1 MCGKE
6 GNNVCDNR
14 TATTAFHTRARA
26 TTVENKLSF
35 GMSRD
40 LATACMYLAPNIVTE
55 KNKIVPENDG
65 EE

>member
-1 MCGKE
+1 
-6 GNNVCDNR
+6 
-14 TATTAFHTRARA
+14 
-26 TTVENKLSF
+26 
-35 GMSRD
+35 MSRD